1 LPSSAHLGQLAA
13 LGAAASW
20 AISALL
26 NDAAGRRI
34 GSFAVNVLR
43 LVMASVILAAAS
55 WALRG
60 LPLPLDATRHAWLWL
75 GISGLAGFTFGDLC
89 QFRAFVLIGP
99 RLTTLIM
106 GLAPPMTAF
115 IGWLLLGEV
124 LGLRQL
130 GGMALI
136 LAGIAWAILG
146 RDGRGDTPAPHATGI
161 LLATCGALGQASGL
175 VLSKIGMGSYDP
187 LAATQIR
194 IFVGLAGFLALTT
207 ALGWWPRMR
216 AAAAHPS
223 GLGYTA
229 LGSVFGPSI
238 GVSLSLIAVRHT
250 LAGVAASLMATTP
263 LLIIPLVILLR
274 REKVGLSG
282 VGGAVLVVGGVALLF
297 A

>member
-1 LPSSAHLGQLAA
+1 LSSSAHLGQLAA
-13 LGAAASW
+13 LGAAVSW
-20 AISALL
+20 SISALL
-26 NDAAGRRI
+26 NEAAGRRI

-43 LVMASVILAAAS
+43 LVMATVLLAAAS
-55 WALRG
+55 WAWRG
-60 LPLPLDATRHAWLWL
+60 LPLPLDASPHAWLWL
-75 GISGLAGFTFGDLC
+75 GVSGLAGFTFGDLC

-106 GLAPPMTAF
+106 GLAPPMTAL

-136 LAGIAWAILG
+136 LAGIGWAILG
-146 RDGRGDTPAPHATGI
+146 RGARGDTPAPHATGVV
-161 LLATCGALGQASGL
+161 LATCGALGQASGL

-194 IFVGLAGFLALTT
+194 ILVGLAGFVVLTT
-207 ALGWWPRMR
+207 LLGWWPRMR
-216 AAAAHPS
+216 AATAHPS

-229 LGSVFGPSI
+229 LGSVFGPSL
-238 GVSLSLIAVRHT
+238 GVSLSLVAVRHT

-274 REKVGLSG
+274 REKVGPSG